1 MVHPERGGE
10 HLVIPGGKDVWFVS
24 VIFLLLFNI
33 ELIVGCGEN
42 RREGAE
48 NCKLYKITHQSHKH
62 KNEIVG
68 RINRRGAT
76 VLTTN

>member
-1 MVHPERGGE
+1 MVRECN
-10 HLVIPGGKDVWFVS
+10 
-24 VIFLLLFNI
+24 IFLILFNI